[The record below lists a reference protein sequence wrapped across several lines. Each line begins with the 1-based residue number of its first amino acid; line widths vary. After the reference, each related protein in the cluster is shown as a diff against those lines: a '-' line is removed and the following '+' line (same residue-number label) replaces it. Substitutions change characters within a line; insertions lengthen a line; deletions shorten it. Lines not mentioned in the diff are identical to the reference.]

1 VKGFKDMLPLSNAQC
16 SDVKQQTVHVFTTLL
31 ERVNWGE
38 NGDRTFENRALREIF
53 GSKAEEMRGK

>member
-1 VKGFKDMLPLSNAQC
+1 MPSAQC
-16 SDVKQQTVHVFTTLL
+16 SDAKQQPVHVFTTLL

-53 GSKAEEMRGK
+53 GSKAEEMRGE